1 MSLPRLSL
9 DPHLLFWPAL
19 LSLCL
24 YVLVTRQPLGR
35 PGPDLRAWLDRYDVD
50 RPGRAA
56 RTRQARARLF
66 DSDLLE
72 GLLHPVLDDAAAVL
86 HGALRRLGLGDPAGL
101 ERKLSQVAPQFGLL
115 DWYAVRIGAGLIF
128 LGVGPATALLGLRL
142 LPLWTWLGWF
152 LAGAVVPDLWL
163 QQRWAERQSRLLL
176 ELDAVLD
183 LIAIAVASGLA
194 VEQAVATVA
203 ASTRGLLARE
213 LRLACR
219 SVAVGSRSLVGAFE
233 QLAERTDLPELW
245 RLAGALAA
253 ASEQGLPLGDALAAQ
268 ADALRDAKRA
278 RLVAEGGRAAAKMI
292 VPIVPV
298 ILIVLLVV
306 IGAPAARLVLGLG
319 S

>member
-1 MSLPRLSL
+1 MILPPISF

-19 LSLCL
+19 LSLCVFL
-24 YVLVTRQPLGR
+24 VLTRQPIGR
-35 PGPDLRAWLDRYDVD
+35 PGPDLRAWLNRYDID
-50 RPGRAA
+50 RRQRAA
-56 RTRQARARLF
+56 RTPQTRARLF

-72 GLLHPVLDDAAAVL
+72 GLLRPALDDAAALMQRAV
-86 HGALRRLGLGDPAGL
+86 RRMGLGDPAGL
-101 ERKLSQVAPQFGLL
+101 ERKLAHVAPQFTLL

-128 LGVGPATALLGLRL
+128 LAVGPAAALLGLRF
-142 LPLWTWLGWF
+142 LPLWTWAVWF
-152 LAGAVVPDLWL
+152 LAGAIVPDLWL

-194 VEQAVATVA
+194 VEQAVAIVA

-219 SVAVGSRSLVGAFE
+219 SVAVGGQSLVGAFE

-245 RLAGALAA
+245 RLAGALGA

-268 ADALRDAKRA
+268 ADTLRDAKRA

-292 VPIVPV
+292 IPIVPV

-306 IGAPAARLVLGLG
+306 IGAPAARLVMGLG